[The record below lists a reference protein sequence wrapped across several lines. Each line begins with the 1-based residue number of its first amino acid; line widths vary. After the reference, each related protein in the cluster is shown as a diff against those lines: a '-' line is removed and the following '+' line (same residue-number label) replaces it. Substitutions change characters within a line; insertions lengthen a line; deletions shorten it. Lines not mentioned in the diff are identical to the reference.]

1 MSVRVY
7 LCFVY
12 FRKVNHFTVP
22 FGTPG
27 GMCVWF
33 RPELTSSSASDRS
46 SVFPCFRNNLQS
58 VGGGLVV
65 PRTWQFL
72 FRSNVKIK
80 LRNPFRECVW
90 VYAGRIGPSSSFVR
104 FKPNEVAWHSH
115 VSMSNRPRKYFG
127 FIPPSHVCVCVFYHV
142 DDPSSNLSLLCWRAI
157 EDELYTIAEH
167 MAK

>member
-1 MSVRVY
+1 MSCLAILRAPIITREFPNPRKRVYIHTHINLLCVRVY

-58 VGGGLVV
+58 VGGGLDV

-80 LRNPFRECVW
+80 LRNPYR
-90 VYAGRIGPSSSFVR
+90 
-104 FKPNEVAWHSH
+104 
-115 VSMSNRPRKYFG
+115 
-127 FIPPSHVCVCVFYHV
+127 VCVCVSV
-142 DDPSSNLSLLCWRAI
+142 CW
-157 EDELYTIAEH
+157 ENWTV
-167 MAK
+167 